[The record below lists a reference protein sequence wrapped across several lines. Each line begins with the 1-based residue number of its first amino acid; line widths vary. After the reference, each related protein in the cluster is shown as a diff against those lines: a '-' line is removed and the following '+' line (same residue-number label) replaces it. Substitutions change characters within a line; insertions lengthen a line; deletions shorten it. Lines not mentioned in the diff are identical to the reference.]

1 MVNINPFIVNIN
13 LFRVNINL
21 IMANVNLFMA
31 NINLFMANILSVNE
45 KLPVLKFRYFGKYV
59 IQLFGYCYV
68 HVSGQQ
74 QAGLER

>member
-1 MVNINPFIVNIN
+1 MKLCMIFEKI
-13 LFRVNINL
+13 LKKSDL
-21 IMANVNLFMA
+21 D
-31 NINLFMANILSVNE
+31 ILSVNE
-45 KLPVLKFRYFGKYV
+45 KLPVQKFRYYRNYI